1 MLFFYLVSL
10 ACLQEKLNSVHL
22 SFSEESMEN
31 KRLVNLTNII
41 DSENRYEQSHSLI
54 LKIVDELV
62 RMEINLSR
70 MDPNIK
76 GCRNLISS
84 IKRIKENL
92 LANGYEVVDML
103 GLPYN
108 EGMKVIANF
117 IPDENLK
124 EGEQIITGIIKPQ
137 VDYKGIMIQPAQIV
151 VSQN

>member
-1 MLFFYLVSL
+1 MD
-10 ACLQEKLNSVHL
+10 
-22 SFSEESMEN
+22 N
-31 KRLVNLTNII
+31 KRLANLTDII
-41 DSENRYEQSHSLI
+41 DSGNKYENSHSLI
-54 LKIVDELV
+54 LKLIDELV

-70 MDPNIK
+70 MDPDIK
-76 GCRNLISS
+76 GFRNLVSS

-124 EGEQIITGIIKPQ
+124 EGVQIITGIIKPQ
-137 VDYKGIMIQPAQIV
+137 VNYKGVMIQPAQIV

>member
-1 MLFFYLVSL
+1 MKNRILLDSNDIEIQN
-10 ACLQEKLNSVHL
+10 LQ
-22 SFSEESMEN
+22 
-31 KRLVNLTNII
+31 
-41 DSENRYEQSHSLI
+41 DHSLI
-54 LKIVDELV
+54 LKIIDELV

-76 GCRNLISS
+76 GCRNLSSS

-103 GLPYN
+103 GLPYKD
-108 EGMKVIANF
+108 GMKVIANF

-137 VDYKGIMIQPAQIV
+137 VDYKDVMIQPAQII